1 MTRLYGFTH
10 NWLNSCVIGFGKR
23 CLCFSVYLA
32 KVPKRRL
39 KGYCYVTKSE
49 GVVFNMK
56 YNSGDKFRF
65 FGFVSIDKKDLMD
78 E

>member
-1 MTRLYGFTH
+1 MTRLYGFTY
-10 NWLNSCVIGFGKR
+10 NWVNRCVVGFGKR
-23 CLCFSVYLA
+23 CLCFYVYWA
-32 KVPKRRL
+32 KGI
-39 KGYCYVTKSE
+39 KGYCYVTSSE

-56 YNSGDKFRF
+56 YNCDKFRF

>member
-1 MTRLYGFTH
+1 MTRLYGFTR
-10 NWLNSCVIGFGKR
+10 NRLNSCVIGFGKR

-39 KGYCYVTKSE
+39 KGYCYVTKSD

-56 YNSGDKFRF
+56 YNSDKFRF
-65 FGFVSIDKKDLMD
+65 FGFVSIDEKDLMD